1 MKRSFRV
8 ERTYPFERELVWQSL
23 TDPELIAAWLMPND
37 FRPELGHVFTLRTDP
52 APGFDG
58 IVHCRVLA
66 LEPLRLM
73 RWAWRGGAIDT
84 EVSFELSD
92 AIVLSQPATRLIVE
106 HSGFE
111 GLPGVLTSFILQAGS
126 RRIYGTRLP
135 AVLQAQR
142 EARGEIPE
150 AARHSSKD
158 RGLWWWLARAFAP
171 ILVPARSRRERE
183 RERTRA
189 PER

>member
-8 ERTYPFERELVWQSL
+8 ERSYPFERELVWQSL

-66 LEPLRLM
+66 LEPLHRM

-92 AIVLSQPATRLIVE
+92 TIVLSRPATRLIVE

-111 GLPGVLTSFILQAGS
+111 GVPAVLTSLILQAGS

-135 AVLQAQR
+135 AVLRAAR
-142 EARGEIPE
+142 EARLEIPE
-150 AARHSSKD
+150 AARHSPKD

-171 ILVPARSRRERE
+171 ILVPARAKRERE
-183 RERTRA
+183 RARA

>member
-37 FRPELGHVFTLRTDP
+37 FRAEVGHAFTMRTDP

-66 LEPLRLM
+66 LEPPHFM
-73 RWAWRGGAIDT
+73 RWSWRGGAIDT
-84 EVSFELSD
+84 EVAFELHE
-92 AIVLSQPATRLIVE
+92 AIVLSQPATRLVVV

-126 RRIYGTRLP
+126 RRIYSEKLP
-135 AVLQAQR
+135 SVV
-142 EARGEIPE
+142 
-150 AARHSSKD
+150 AARHAGHATPPTAAPRAAKE
-158 RGLWWWLARAFAP
+158 RGAWWWLAQAFAP
-171 ILVPARSRRERE
+171 ILVRARRKRDAGR
-183 RERTRA
+183 
-189 PER
+189 